1 MTKTSQDT
9 LTIGELARRSGA
21 TVATLRF
28 YEEKGLVHAT
38 RTVGGTRLFTRHS
51 LRRVS
56 MVRLGVQLGIPL
68 AEIAVAFEA
77 LPLDRPP
84 SRADWQ
90 TISCAWNA
98 QVEGRIQALEQIRD
112 RLSDCI
118 GCGCLSL
125 GTCSLLNQDDALG
138 ADGPGPR
145 RVLPAEVDGAGS

>member
-1 MTKTSQDT
+1 VTKNSQDA

-28 YEEKGLVHAT
+28 YEQKGLVHST
-38 RTVGGTRLFTRHS
+38 RTAGGTRLFARHE

-68 AEIAVAFEA
+68 ADIGVAFEA

-84 SRADWQ
+84 TRADWQ
-90 TISCAWNA
+90 AISSAWNA
-98 QVEGRIQALEQIRD
+98 QVEGRIQALERIRD
-112 RLSDCI
+112 RLADCI

-145 RVLPAEVDGAGS
+145 RVLPTEAGTADS